1 VNQSRAFMTSLIVG
15 LLGVLLVWAY
25 IQQEQGKILDEFG
38 DRVSVVIASQD
49 INEMEIVSEAMLEV
63 RNVPRKFVQPGS
75 SILKEGMEKE
85 KAFSAI
91 VGKVALTPIQKGEQI
106 LSTKV
111 VKPGAETGLSS
122 QVAVTKRAL
131 AIPVNNVTGVTRLLK
146 PGDRV
151 DIVARIVY
159 RTPDDK
165 QDSEIKT
172 VLQNIQ
178 VLSVGE
184 LIQNN
189 SSSVADTDP
198 VTGAMRF
205 KNLRGDRDYD
215 TVTIEV
221 TPVEAQLLIYTIE
234 ETSQLY
240 LTLRNPVDR
249 LPANVSTV
257 TVDEVLGENSKKIQ
271 REKAMRAIASPP
283 PAPVRAPPPNPFVKG
298 GGSLVK

>member
-1 VNQSRAFMTSLIVG
+1 MTSLIVG

-25 IQQEQGKILDEFG
+25 IQQEQSKIQAEFG

-49 INEMEIVSEAMLEV
+49 INEMEVISEAMLAV
-63 RNVPRKFVQPGS
+63 KNVPRKFVQPGS
-75 SILKEGMEKE
+75 AIIKEGMEQE
-85 KAFSAI
+85 KAFSSI
-91 VGKVALTPIQKGEQI
+91 VGKVALTPIQKSEQI
-106 LSTKV
+106 LSTKI

-131 AIPVNNVTGVTRLLK
+131 AIPVNNVTGVTKLLK

-151 DIVARIVY
+151 DIVAKISY
-159 RTPDDK
+159 RMSDEK
-165 QDSEIKT
+165 QASEIKT

-189 SSSVADTDP
+189 GSSIADTDP
-198 VTGAMRF
+198 ITGATRF
-205 KNLRGDRDYD
+205 KNLRSDRDYD

-221 TPVEAQLLIYTIE
+221 TPTEAQVLIYSIE
-234 ETSQLY
+234 ESSGLY

-249 LPANVSTV
+249 LPASVSTV
-257 TVDEVLGENSKKIQ
+257 TVDEVLGETSKKIQ
-271 REKAMRAIASPP
+271 RERAMRAIASPP
-283 PAPVRAPPPNPFVKG
+283 PKEQKVVPVNPFLKG
-298 GGSLVK
+298 GGSLAK